1 MRGRGA
7 AEAGGGGGPAGPR
20 GPSLPGLLLWTFRR
34 SERDVVRMYDYL
46 SDMMRLAA
54 GGSMLNFGCAPA
66 AAAGGGGGGGY
77 TPAGAQ
83 RALCSEFAG
92 LARLGPGQDV
102 VDVGSGYGSPAA
114 AWCDSHRPGRVVCV
128 NTNLGQLRGS
138 EVRPATGRANASA
151 ARLPLRGGSA
161 DRVLAFESAQHF
173 RPLPAFVGEARRVL
187 RPGGVLALALPV
199 MARGGA
205 AETARLGLL
214 ALTWSS
220 EHYPAEAVLSALGRG
235 FSVSECRMI
244 GPRVYGPLAD
254 YYEANRAAMRERILQ
269 RYPRYVEGILY
280 RSLVRMRAASDCGV
294 IDYMMVACERGGD

>member
-1 MRGRGA
+1 MIRPR
-7 AEAGGGGGPAGPR
+7 PRPRR
-20 GPSLPGLLLWTFRR
+20 GPSLKELLLWTFRR
-34 SERDVVRMYDYL
+34 SELDVVRMYDYL

-54 GGSMLNFGCAPA
+54 GGSMLNFGCADAAGDA
-66 AAAGGGGGGGY
+66 AAAARY

-83 RALCSEFAG
+83 SALCAEFAG
-92 LARLGPGQDV
+92 LARLGPGQVV

-114 AWCDSHRPGRVVCV
+114 AWCDAHRPRRIVCV

-138 EVRPATGRANASA
+138 ERRPAADRANASA
-151 ARLPLRGGSA
+151 AGIPLRDGSV

-173 RPLPAFVGEARRVL
+173 RPLSAFVGEARRVL
-187 RPGGVLALALPV
+187 RPGGMMALALPV

-220 EHYPAEAVLSALGRG
+220 EHYSADAVLSALGRG
-235 FSVSECRMI
+235 FTVSERRMI

-254 YYEANRAAMRERILQ
+254 YYEANRAAVRERILQ
-269 RYPRYVEGILY
+269 RYPWYVEGIL
-280 RSLVRMRAASDCGV
+280 RKSLARMKAVSDGGI
-294 IDYMMVACERGGD
+294 IDYMMVACERVRD

>member
-1 MRGRGA
+1 MTR
-7 AEAGGGGGPAGPR
+7 PAPRRRR
-20 GPSLPGLLLWTFRR
+20 GPSLQDLLLWTFRR

-54 GGSMLNFGCAPA
+54 GGSMLNFGCGAPPG
-66 AAAGGGGGGGY
+66 AGGRY

-83 RALCSEFAG
+83 GDLCAEFAG
-92 LARLGPGQDV
+92 LARLGPGQVV

-114 AWCDSHRPGRVVCV
+114 AWCDAHRPLRIVCV

-138 EVRPATGRANASA
+138 ERRPEAGRANASA
-151 ARLPLRGGSA
+151 AFLPLRDGSA

-173 RPLPAFVGEARRVL
+173 RPLSAFAGEARRVL
-187 RPGGVLALALPV
+187 RPGGIMALALPV

-220 EHYPAEAVLSALGRG
+220 EHYSADAVLSAVGDG
-235 FSVSECRMI
+235 FAVLERRMI

-254 YYEANRAAMRERILQ
+254 YYAANRAAMRERILQ
-269 RYPRYVEGILY
+269 RYPGYVEGILH
-280 RSLVRMRAASDCGV
+280 RSLARMKAVSDGGV
-294 IDYMMVACERGGD
+294 IDYMMVACERMPD

>member
-1 MRGRGA
+1 MTRPR
-7 AEAGGGGGPAGPR
+7 PRPRR
-20 GPSLPGLLLWTFRR
+20 GPSLKDLLLWTFRR

-54 GGSMLNFGCAPA
+54 GGSMLNFGCADSAGGA
-66 AAAGGGGGGGY
+66 AAAGGY

-83 RALCSEFAG
+83 SALCAEFAG
-92 LARLGPGQDV
+92 LARLGPGQVV

-114 AWCDSHRPGRVVCV
+114 AWHDEHGPSRIVCV
-128 NTNLGQLRGS
+128 NTSLGQLRGS
-138 EVRPATGRANASA
+138 ERRPAADRMNASA
-151 ARLPLRGGSA
+151 AGLPLRDGSA

-173 RPLPAFVGEARRVL
+173 RPLSAFAGEARRVL
-187 RPGGVLALALPV
+187 RPGGILALALPV

-220 EHYPAEAVLSALGRG
+220 EHYSANAVLSALGDG
-235 FSVSECRMI
+235 FTVSERRMI
-244 GPRVYGPLAD
+244 GGRVYGPLAD

-269 RYPRYVEGILY
+269 RYPGYVEGILHK
-280 RSLVRMRAASDCGV
+280 SLARMKAVSDGGV
-294 IDYMMVACERGGD
+294 IDYMMVACERGRD

>member
-1 MRGRGA
+1 MIRPR
-7 AEAGGGGGPAGPR
+7 PRPRR
-20 GPSLPGLLLWTFRR
+20 GPSLKELLLWTFRR

-66 AAAGGGGGGGY
+66 AGGY
-77 TPAGAQ
+77 TPAVAQ
-83 RALCSEFAG
+83 SALCAEFAG
-92 LARLGPGQDV
+92 LARLGPGQVV

-114 AWCDSHRPGRVVCV
+114 VWCNAHRPRRIVCV

-138 EVRPATGRANASA
+138 ERRPAADRANASA
-151 ARLPLRGGSA
+151 AGIPLRDGSA

-173 RPLPAFVGEARRVL
+173 RPLSAFVGEARRVL
-187 RPGGVLALALPV
+187 RPGGILALALPV

-220 EHYPAEAVLSALGRG
+220 EHYSADAVLSVLGRG
-235 FSVSECRMI
+235 FTVSERRMI

-254 YYEANRAAMRERILQ
+254 YYEENRAAMRERILQ
-269 RYPRYVEGILY
+269 RYPGYVEGILHK
-280 RSLVRMRAASDCGV
+280 SLARMKAVSDGGV
-294 IDYMMVACERGGD
+294 IDYMMVACERGRD